1 MTEIHKDVPRGLRP
15 LVSNAKAGN
24 VLSQYELYD
33 GYLTG
38 KGVGDQ
44 DLAQAALY
52 LQQLQASMAQA
63 RFRLDRLEL
72 YEFRRYRKLFVEFEP
87 DLTVIIGENGA
98 GKTSIVESIART
110 LSWFGSRLIKANS
123 NGQPVL
129 DSDINVNASDYAQV
143 VGSFSLNERTRFDLS
158 LVKIFPGW
166 AGDIS
171 SELQVS
177 TQLGALYRLLASY
190 KEYEVQQPVLAFYS
204 VERASAS
211 YARTVDDK
219 DLKAFFASRFNA
231 YKELSDASAKV
242 DTFLARYVVLRNLA
256 ESVGGEFEVQLQLVN
271 QAVEDAVPYIENL
284 GVEINRKSGLV
295 EVTLDNFGSRIN
307 FSQLSQGQKTLAA
320 MVGDL
325 ALRML
330 TLNPTMDNPLH
341 AQGIV
346 LVDEIELHLHPQLQQ
361 VVLLSL
367 TETFPKVQFIVTTHS
382 PHVLSTVDKQSIRML
397 SFDNDG
403 IASARMPDFQTKG
416 VMSSDVLEQLMGT
429 LSVPVIEESKWV
441 TDYLGLIA
449 AGTWETSEGRDLKER
464 LFQHFGGDHPVIN
477 GLDAQI
483 RLQQFKSRV
492 KQKQQK
498 EL

>member
-63 RFRLDRLEL
+63 RFKLDRLEF

-98 GKTSIVESIART
+98 GKTSIVESIARV
-110 LSWFGSRLIKANS
+110 LSWFGSRIVKANS
-123 NGQPVL
+123 NGLHVL
-129 DSDINVNASDYAQV
+129 ESDINTHAKDYAQV
-143 VGSFSLNERTRFDLS
+143 VGSFSLNEQTSFETS
-158 LVKIFPGW
+158 MVKTVDGW

-171 SELQVS
+171 SDLMVS
-177 TQLGALYRLLASY
+177 TRLGELYRLLVADQENSNL
-190 KEYEVQQPVLAFYS
+190 QLPVFAYYAVDRALGNYS
-204 VERASAS
+204 RVVAE
-211 YARTVDDK
+211 K
-219 DLKAFFASRFNA
+219 DVKTFFTSRFNG
-231 YKELSDASAKV
+231 YKELSGASAKV
-242 DTFLARYVVLRNLA
+242 DSFLARYVELFNLA
-256 ESVGGEFEVQLQLVN
+256 ESAAGDYKAKLQLVKD
-271 QAVEDAVPYIENL
+271 AIESAVPYINNL
-284 GVEINRKSGLV
+284 SVDRSSGRT
-295 EVTLDNFGSRIN
+295 EVKLDNFGNQID

-320 MVGDL
+320 LVGDL

-330 TLNPTMDNPLH
+330 TLNPAMVNPLH
-341 AQGIV
+341 AHGIV
-346 LVDEIELHLHPQLQQ
+346 LIDEIDLHLHPRLQQ
-361 VVLLSL
+361 TVLLSL
-367 TETFPKVQFIVTTHS
+367 NKIFKKVQFIVTTHS
-382 PHVLSTVDKQSIRML
+382 PHVLSTVDKRCIRIL
-397 SFDNDG
+397 GFEGDG
-403 IASARMPDFQTKG
+403 TAYVQEPDFQTKG
-416 VMSSDVLEQLMGT
+416 VISSMVLEQLMGT
-429 LSVPVIEESKWV
+429 HSVPEIEESKWI
-441 TDYLGLIA
+441 TDYSKLIA
-449 AGTWETSEGRDLKER
+449 AGTWETEGGELKEL
-464 LFQHFGGDHPVIN
+464 LFQHFGSEHPVIQD
-477 GLDAQI
+477 LDAQI

>member
-24 VLSQYELYD
+24 VLSQYELYEC
-33 GYLTG
+33 YLTG
-38 KGVGDQ
+38 KDVGEK
-44 DLAQAALY
+44 DLEAASSY
-52 LQQLQASMAQA
+52 LDLLNASMAQA
-63 RFRLDRLEL
+63 RFKLDRIEL
-72 YEFRRYRKLFVEFEP
+72 YEFRRYRKLSVDFEP

-98 GKTSIVESIART
+98 GKTSIVESIARI

-129 DSDINVNASDYAQV
+129 ESDINVNASDYAQV
-143 VGSFSLNERTRFDLS
+143 VGSFSLNKSTRFDLS
-158 LVKIFPGW
+158 LVKVFPGW
-166 AGDIS
+166 PGDIS

-177 TQLGALYRLLASY
+177 TQLGAMYRLLASY
-190 KEYEVQQPVLAFYS
+190 KEHEVQLPVFAFYA
-204 VERASAS
+204 VERASAN

-231 YKELSDASAKV
+231 YKDLSDASAKV
-242 DTFLARYVVLRNLA
+242 DTFLARYVELSNLA
-256 ESVGGEFEVQLQLVN
+256 ESVGGEFDVKLQLLN
-271 QAVEDAVPYIENL
+271 QAVEDAVPYIECL
-284 GVEINRKSGLV
+284 GIDRSSGRT
-295 EVTLDNFGSRIN
+295 EVKLDNFGSRIG

-330 TLNPTMDNPLH
+330 TLNPAMDNPLH

-361 VVLLSL
+361 SVLLSL
-367 TETFPKVQFIVTTHS
+367 TKTFANVQFIMTTHS

-403 IASARMPDFQTKG
+403 VARARMPDFQTKG

-483 RLQQFKSRV
+483 RLQQFKARV

>member
-24 VLSQYELYD
+24 VLSQYELFEC
-33 GYLTG
+33 YLTG
-38 KGVGDQ
+38 KDVGEK
-44 DLAQAALY
+44 DLEAASSY
-52 LQQLQASMAQA
+52 LDLLNASMAQA
-63 RFRLDRLEL
+63 CFKLDRLKL
-72 YEFRRYRKLFVEFEP
+72 YEFRRYRRLSVEFEP

-98 GKTSIVESIART
+98 GKTSIVESIARV
-110 LSWFGSRLIKANS
+110 LSWFGSRIVKANS
-123 NGQPVL
+123 NGLHVL
-129 DSDINVNASDYAQV
+129 ESDINTHAKDYAQV
-143 VGSFSLNERTRFDLS
+143 VGSFSLNEQTSFETS
-158 LVKIFPGW
+158 MVKTVDGW

-171 SELQVS
+171 SDLMVS
-177 TQLGALYRLLASY
+177 TRLGELYRLLVADQ
-190 KEYEVQQPVLAFYS
+190 ENGNLQLPVFAYYAVDRALGNYS
-204 VERASAS
+204 RVVAE
-211 YARTVDDK
+211 K
-219 DLKAFFASRFNA
+219 DVKTFFTSRFNG
-231 YKELSDASAKV
+231 YKELSGASAKV
-242 DTFLARYVVLRNLA
+242 DSFLARYVELFNLA
-256 ESVGGEFEVQLQLVN
+256 ESAAGDYKAKLQLVKD
-271 QAVEDAVPYIENL
+271 AIESAVPYINNL
-284 GVEINRKSGLV
+284 SVDRSSGRT
-295 EVTLDNFGSRIN
+295 EVKLDNFGNQID

-320 MVGDL
+320 LVGDL

-330 TLNPTMDNPLH
+330 TLNPAMVNPLH
-341 AQGIV
+341 AHGIV
-346 LVDEIELHLHPQLQQ
+346 LIDEIELHLHPQLQQ